1 MPTRRPPMNIGA
13 LFDWHAG
20 LKRQTAAWLDR
31 PFDIAPAGGVHYDA
45 EALAALVRDF
55 AGRLYAAGARPGDR
69 VAIIKENHLDI
80 TLAAASAARIGA
92 LPATIAGVG
101 APEAH
106 RKMIERLDPSV
117 VVVSPAVLARA
128 DAAGV
133 KLGGPE
139 IRFLVLGEPGPG
151 APEGALTLGDLEGAP
166 EAPVQL
172 RGPDEPML
180 IMHTS
185 GTTGVPKLVVHSG
198 TSLLGGA
205 AKLERIRFPLL
216 ASNRSTVYASSISF
230 AHGRTVT
237 WLMGQ
242 FTLAPEK
249 LVAISRHDPDNA
261 ARVLAEHRPTT
272 LEACPNIF
280 QRWESLAHR
289 RPELFHRVR
298 MYVGTFDAVHPRTV
312 RTFLGVSRR
321 RLPLWGQSWGQSEAG
336 PICAA
341 VYTRRMLR
349 RTTDA
354 KAVTSLIGRPMPG
367 FAKVRVVDV
376 ETGEPVRRRG
386 EPGMMLVASS
396 GRCLDYLGESD
407 RYREKATGR
416 WWNTGDIGER
426 TKGGQFKLIDR
437 EVDVIPGMS
446 GIELESILLDRLPD
460 VSDVTVLGTP
470 GEKPV
475 PVLSLDGDELDPQAW
490 QRATAD
496 LPELGEP
503 RVIPWEDVPRTAT
516 WKVRRLELR
525 EKVLGSTGTIGTG
538 RWT

>member
-1 MPTRRPPMNIGA
+1 MNIGE
-13 LFDWHAG
+13 LFDWHTE
-20 LKRQTAAWLDR
+20 LDRQTVTYLDR
-31 PFDIAPAGGVHYDA
+31 PFDIAPTGGVRYNA
-45 EALAALVRDF
+45 ESLATLVRDF
-55 AGRLYAAGARPGDR
+55 AGRLHAAGARSGDR

-92 LPATIAGVG
+92 LPATIAALG

-106 RKMIERLDPSV
+106 RAMIERLDPSV
-117 VVVSPAVLARA
+117 VVVSPAVLERA

-133 KLGGPE
+133 KLGGPHMQ
-139 IRFLVLGEPGPG
+139 FLVLGEPGQG
-151 APEGALTLGDLEGAP
+151 APEGAVTLGDLAGAG
-166 EAPVQL
+166 EAPVHM

-180 IMHTS
+180 VMHTS

-198 TSLLGGA
+198 NSLLGGA
-205 AKLERIRFPLL
+205 AKLERVRIPVL
-216 ASNRSTVYASSISF
+216 ASNHNTVYASSISF

-237 WLMGQ
+237 WMMGQ
-242 FTLAPEK
+242 FSLSPRK
-249 LVAISRHDPDNA
+249 LVVISRHDPEGV

-289 RPELFHRVR
+289 KPELFHQVR
-298 MYVGTFDAVHPRTV
+298 LYVGTFDAVHPRTV
-312 RTFLGVSRR
+312 RTFLEVSRR
-321 RLPLWGQSWGQSEAG
+321 RFPLWAQSWGQSEAG
-336 PICAA
+336 PICLT
-341 VYTRRMLR
+341 VYTRRQLR
-349 RTTDA
+349 RTSEA
-354 KAVTSLIGRPMPG
+354 GAVTSLIGRPVPG
-367 FAKVRVVDV
+367 FATVKVVDV
-376 ETGEPVRRRG
+376 DTGRTLPKG
-386 EPGMMLVASS
+386 EPGMMMVATK
-396 GRCLDYLGESD
+396 GRCLDYLGESE
-407 RYREKATGR
+407 RYREKAVGK
-416 WWNTGDIGER
+416 WWNTGDIGEWAEN
-426 TKGGQFKLIDR
+426 GQLKLIDR

-460 VSDVTVLGTP
+460 ASDVTVLGTP

-475 PVLSLDGDELDPQAW
+475 PVLCMSGSGGLDPQAW

-496 LPELGEP
+496 LPDLGEP

-525 EKVLGSTGTIGTG
+525 EKVLGSTTTIGTG